1 MAVRLQQQ
9 CDNGIYFISFTC
21 LRWISLFEIANTYQ
35 SIYKWF
41 DHLNGNNSSI
51 IGYVIMPNHLHL
63 LAHLPTSL
71 KTVNKTVGNAK
82 RLLAYDII
90 KNLELQKQEDLL
102 QQLYDA
108 VKPNERKKGQ
118 RYKVFQESFDAKLC
132 PSIEIVWQKLNYIHY
147 NPVRGRWNLAQDF
160 TLYPHSSAGH
170 YYGTK
175 INAYK
180 NIVSVND
187 VKEV

>member
-21 LRWISLFEIANTYQ
+21 YSWISLFEIANTYH
-35 SIYKWF
+35 SIYTWF
-41 DHLNGNNSSI
+41 DHLRRNNSSI

-63 LAHLPTSL
+63 LTHLPTGL
-71 KTVNKTVGNAK
+71 KTVNRTVGNAK

-108 VKPNERKKGQ
+108 VTPNERKKGQ

-132 PSIEIVWQKLNYIHY
+132 PSTEFVRQKLNYIHY
-147 NPVRGRWNLAQDF
+147 NPVRGRWNLAPDF
-160 TLYPHSSAGH
+160 TLYPHSSAG
-170 YYGTK
+170 YYYNTN

-180 NIVSVND
+180 DIVSVD
-187 VKEV
+187 EVKEM